1 MTSIGSS
8 NRNYSN
14 LLKMSFLLKILKN
27 VTTAI
32 LVVVALFGATAC
44 SKDETSKLEAVKDRK
59 VLPGLAVTKITTVI
73 SDSGITKYRI
83 YTDQWDVYDRAEEP
97 YWDFPK
103 GLHFERFDENLK
115 IDANFHSKKAKY
127 YDYKKLW
134 EFKGNVKA
142 VNIKGEMFETDLL
155 YWDQKQERIYSDKFI
170 RVTQATRV
178 IAATG
183 FESDQSLTRY
193 HFKNVEGIFAV
204 DENESATP
212 MPQ

>member
-1 MTSIGSS
+1 MNIGSLS
-8 NRNYSN
+8 QNCKD
-14 LLKMSFLLKILKN
+14 LLEMKLFVKILKN
-27 VTTAI
+27 ITAAT
-32 LVVVALFGATAC
+32 LVVVSLFGTVAC
-44 SKDETSKLEAVKDRK
+44 SKEEAPKLDAVKDRK
-59 VLPGLAVTKITTVI
+59 LLPGLAVTEITTVI
-73 SDSGITKYRI
+73 SDSGITRYRI
-83 YTDQWDVYDRAEEP
+83 YTDQWDVYDRAAEP
-97 YWDFPK
+97 YWNFPK

-127 YDYKKLW
+127 YDYKRLW

-155 YWDQKQERIYSDKFI
+155 YWDQKQERIYSDKYI

-193 HFKNVEGIFAV
+193 NFKNVEGIFAV
-204 DENESATP
+204 DEDAPTEPTP
-212 MPQ
+212 Q